1 MAGDAGALARPDQPI
16 HEQRAQNVL
25 HPEGAD
31 IDDQVLAA
39 LRSPTLSGMPA
50 VMNPKLISHHIGLIT
65 GTGWGPSPQ
74 AVTAALMR
82 LAQAGLVERAGTS
95 RTCWTVTR

>member
-1 MAGDAGALARPDQPI
+1 M
-16 HEQRAQNVL
+16 QR
-25 HPEGAD
+25 EERS

-39 LRSPTLSGMPA
+39 LQSPTLSGMPA
-50 VMNPKLISHHIGLIT
+50 VMSPKVISRHIGLIT

-74 AVTAALMR
+74 AVTAALKR
-82 LAQAGLVERAGTS
+82 LAQAGLVERAGRS

>member
-1 MAGDAGALARPDQPI
+1 MRRDAG
-16 HEQRAQNVL
+16 
-25 HPEGAD
+25 G

-39 LRSPTLSGMPA
+39 LRSATLSGMHA
-50 VMNPKLISHHIGLIT
+50 VMNPNLISRQIGLIT

-74 AVTAALMR
+74 AVTAALNR
-82 LAQAGLVERAGTS
+82 LARAGLAQRAGSS

>member
-1 MAGDAGALARPDQPI
+1 
-16 HEQRAQNVL
+16 
-25 HPEGAD
+25 
-31 IDDQVLAA
+31 
-39 LRSPTLSGMPA
+39 MPA

-74 AVTAALMR
+74 AVTAALKR
-82 LAQAGLVERAGTS
+82 LAEAGLVQRAGSS

>member
-1 MAGDAGALARPDQPI
+1 MHREDRS
-16 HEQRAQNVL
+16 
-25 HPEGAD
+25 

-65 GTGWGPSPQ
+65 GTGWGAES
-74 AVTAALMR
+74 AGGHR
-82 LAQAGLVERAGTS
+82 RAQAARAGGAR
-95 RTCWTVTR
+95 RTRRQITNRLDGDSMTLSDPRRAEARRAPACC

>member
-1 MAGDAGALARPDQPI
+1 M
-16 HEQRAQNVL
+16 QR
-25 HPEGAD
+25 EERS

-39 LRSPTLSGMPA
+39 LRSPTLSGVPA

-74 AVTAALMR
+74 AVTAALKR
-82 LAQAGLVERAGTS
+82 LAQAGLVERAGRS